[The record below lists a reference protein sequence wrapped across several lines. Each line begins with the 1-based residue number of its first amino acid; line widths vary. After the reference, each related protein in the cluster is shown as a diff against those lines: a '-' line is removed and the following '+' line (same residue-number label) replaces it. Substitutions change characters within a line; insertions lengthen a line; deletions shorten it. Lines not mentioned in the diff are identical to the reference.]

1 MNTKTLLA
9 ALAGAVAAFLLG
21 WLIFGN
27 LLMPFYSSHTMQYE
41 GLMKD
46 MENPAASMLVLIFI
60 ANFGWTL
67 AIAMVCSWSNMV
79 GIMKGAVIGGTLGF
93 LIQTSFDLFMYST
106 MNMYDGTLI
115 IVDVVVNA
123 LFGAVIGAV
132 IGWVMERGSNKA
144 VAA

>member
-21 WLIFGN
+21 WLLFGN
-27 LLMPFYSSHTMQYE
+27 LLMSFYAAHTIQYE

-60 ANFGWTL
+60 ANFCWAL

-93 LIQTSFDLFMYST
+93 LIQLSFDLFMYST

-115 IVDVVVNA
+115 ITDVVVNT
-123 LFGAVIGAV
+123 LFGAVIGAI

-144 VAA
+144 VD